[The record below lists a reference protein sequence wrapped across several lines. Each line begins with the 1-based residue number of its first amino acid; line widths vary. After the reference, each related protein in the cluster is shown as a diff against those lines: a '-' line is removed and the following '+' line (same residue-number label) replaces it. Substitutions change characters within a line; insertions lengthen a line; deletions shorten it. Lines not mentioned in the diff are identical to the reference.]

1 MSTRLEFQISD
12 STVLDRLGKI
22 VATLDNTAP
31 IMNQISLVLLAQTEQ
46 AFAKG
51 GSPVAWQALSGR
63 TIKERTRRGTW
74 PGQIL
79 QDSGQLA
86 ASITA
91 SSGKDF
97 AQIGTNKAYAA
108 IHQFGGVIHHNAYLI
123 KTRLRTDAKG
133 NLMRQGK
140 EGKAKNLA
148 VFARSSH
155 KRVTERVAEH
165 PAHDT
170 IIPARPFLPI
180 DADGKLTQSALAA
193 VMAVFD
199 DALD

>member
-1 MSTRLEFQISD
+1 MSTRLEFQVSD
-12 STVLDRLGKI
+12 STVLDRLGQI
-22 VATLDNTAP
+22 VTRLDDTAP
-31 IMNQISLVLLAQTEQ
+31 IMNQVSLVLLAQTEQ

-51 GSPVAWQALSGR
+51 GSPVAWQDLSGR

-108 IHQFGGVIHHNAYLI
+108 IHQFGGVIHHDAYSI

-133 NLMRQGK
+133 NLMRQGT

-148 VFARSSH
+148 VFAKASH

-165 PAHDT
+165 PAQD
-170 IIPARPFLPI
+170 IVIPARPFLPI
-180 DADGKLTQSALAA
+180 DDSGKLTRPTLAA
-193 VMAVFD
+193 VMAVIDGAFK
-199 DALD
+199 